1 MSSLQTLRLDTSLPM
16 PESGAVGQE
25 AHSSGD
31 RRFLTGTWCHA
42 GGKLDATQRYDEVC
56 VILAGRVRLTNEAGE
71 AREYAAGDSFVIP
84 KGFKGIWETLEPVRK
99 HYVIYDVDLV
109 RT

>member
-1 MSSLQTLRLDTSLPM
+1 MSSLQSLRLDPSLPM
-16 PESGAVGQE
+16 PESGSVGHE
-25 AHSSGD
+25 AHGSSD

-42 GGKLDATQRYDEVC
+42 GGTLDATQRYDEVC

-71 AREYAAGDSFVIP
+71 AREYTVGDSFVIP
-84 KGFKGIWETLEPVRK
+84 KGFKGTWETLEPVRK

-109 RT
+109 RS